1 MHAVLTDLL
10 DLAAGRGTPETA
22 GHVATCAEC
31 AAELARLQGVR
42 EALRELPEEAPPRD
56 LWPAVREAALDQRER
71 RRWIS
76 VGWAVA
82 ALAMVITVVAAVRG
96 SVEMWHEARLARET
110 RNLVAESEQL
120 EGTLRRLQSRDR
132 VMSGHEALLVAD
144 LEDRLAFV
152 DAQLT
157 SKGIR
162 TASSEETLD
171 LWHERVQLLDALV
184 DAHRTRAAYA
194 GL

>member
-1 MHAVLTDLL
+1 
-10 DLAAGRGTPETA
+10 
-22 GHVATCAEC
+22 VATCAEC

>member
-82 ALAMVITVVAAVRG
+82 ALAMVIT
-96 SVEMWHEARLARET
+96 
-110 RNLVAESEQL
+110 
-120 EGTLRRLQSRDR
+120 
-132 VMSGHEALLVAD
+132 
-144 LEDRLAFV
+144 
-152 DAQLT
+152 
-157 SKGIR
+157 
-162 TASSEETLD
+162 ASSI
-171 LWHERVQLLDALV
+171 
-184 DAHRTRAAYA
+184 
-194 GL
+194 

>member
-1 MHAVLTDLL
+1 MHAVLSELL
-10 DLAAGRGTPETA
+10 ELAAGRGTPETA

-31 AAELARLQGVR
+31 GAELARLQGVR
-42 EALRELPEEAPPRD
+42 KALQELPEETPPRD
-56 LWPAVREAALDQRER
+56 LWSVIREAALEHRER

-82 ALAMVITVVAAVRG
+82 ALALVVTVVAVVRG
-96 SVEMWHEARLARET
+96 SVEMWHEAKLARET
-110 RNLVAESEQL
+110 KTLVAESEEL
-120 EGTLRRLQSRDR
+120 EGALRRLQSRDR

-152 DAQLT
+152 DARLT

-162 TASSEETLD
+162 TASSEDTLD